1 MIRRNKKKLI
11 LTSLLI
17 LLPIAVGLLLWDRL
31 PEAFATHWGFDGQAD
46 GFSSPAFAVFVP
58 PLILLAV
65 HWLCIF
71 VTARDPKN
79 QDRNYKPFG
88 MVLWIIPVI
97 SNLSS
102 GVTFALA
109 LGAEFPISSVMQ
121 AALGLLFI
129 ILGNY
134 LPKCRQNYTIGIKV
148 PWVYTSEENWNATH
162 RFGGRVWMVGG
173 LVILVFSLLPS
184 AFGIPL
190 ILIAIVVLAAIPVIY
205 SYLYYCRQKKQG
217 VALVSVSAMAR
228 KRGKFTFIFTAV
240 TLIFVAVLLFSGS
253 IHTRFEET
261 GFTIEASYYSSL
273 TVDYGA
279 IEGIELREGD
289 VEGVRTMGFGS
300 FRLLMGTFENAEF
313 GSYTRYTYYAPDAC
327 VVLTVNGK
335 ILVISGRD
343 KEETQV
349 IYQQLLLRTE
359 G

>member
-11 LTSLLI
+11 LTSLLT
-17 LLPIAVGLLLWDRL
+17 LLPIAVGLLLWNRL
-31 PEAFATHWGFDGQAD
+31 PEAFATHWGIDGQPD

-58 PLILLAV
+58 PLMLLAV

-79 QDRNYKPFG
+79 RDRNRKPFG

-102 GVTFALA
+102 GLTFALA
-109 LGAEFPISSVMQ
+109 LGAEFSISSVM
-121 AALGLLFI
+121 LGVMGLLFI

-134 LPKCRQNYTIGIKV
+134 LPKCRQNNTIGIKV

-162 RFGGRVWMVGG
+162 RFGGRVWMAGG
-173 LVILVFSLLPS
+173 LLILAASFLPGVS
-184 AFGIPL
+184 GIPL
-190 ILIAIVVLAAIPVIY
+190 ILIAIAVLAAVPVIY
-205 SYLYYCRQKKQG
+205 SYLYYCGQKKQD
-217 VALVSVSAMAR
+217 VALVSVSAIAR
-228 KRGKFTFIFTAV
+228 KRGKYVLIFIAV
-240 TLIFVAVLLFSGS
+240 TLILVAVLLFSGS
-253 IHTRFEET
+253 IHIRFEKT
-261 GFTIEASYYSSL
+261 GFTIEASFYSDL
-273 TVDYGA
+273 TVDYSA
-279 IEGIELREGD
+279 IENMELREGN

-327 VVLTVNGK
+327 VVLTVNGR

-343 KEETQV
+343 AEQTRA
-349 IYQQLLLRTE
+349 IYRELLQNM
-359 G
+359 GG

>member
-31 PEAFATHWGFDGQAD
+31 PEAFATHWGLDGQAD

-71 VTARDPKN
+71 ATARDPKN
-79 QDRNYKPFG
+79 QDRNCKPFG

-97 SNLSS
+97 SNFSS
-102 GVTFALA
+102 GLMFALA

-148 PWVYTSEENWNATH
+148 PWVYTSGENWNATH
-162 RFGGRVWMVGG
+162 RFGGRVWMAGG
-173 LVILVFSLLPS
+173 LVILVSSLLPG
-184 AFGIPL
+184 AFGL
-190 ILIAIVVLAAIPVIY
+190 FLMLAATIALVAIPVIY
-205 SYLYYCRQKKQG
+205 SYLYYRRQQKQS
-217 VALVSVSAMAR
+217 AAPVSVSAITG
-228 KRGKFTFIFTAV
+228 KRSKYVLIFIAV

-253 IHTRFEET
+253 IHIRFGET
-261 GFTIEASYYSSL
+261 GFTIEASYYRSL

-279 IEGIELREGD
+279 IEDIELREGN

-300 FRLLMGTFENAEF
+300 LRLLMGTFENAEF

-327 VVLTVNGK
+327 IVLTVNGK
-335 ILVISGRD
+335 TLVISGRD
-343 KEETQV
+343 GEETQA